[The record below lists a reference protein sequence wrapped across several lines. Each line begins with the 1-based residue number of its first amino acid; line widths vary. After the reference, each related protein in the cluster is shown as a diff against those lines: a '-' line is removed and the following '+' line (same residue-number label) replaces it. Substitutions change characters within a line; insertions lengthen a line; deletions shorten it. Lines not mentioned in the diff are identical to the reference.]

1 MAIIKNRRI
10 CILTNGRFAGK
21 KAIIVN
27 QNDSRANRKCPH
39 ALVAGI
45 ERQPKRVTKRIG
57 KKRIARKSGVKPF
70 LKTINVSHLLP
81 TRYVVKDF
89 EFEGITDASLTNKE
103 TKIEAKKTL
112 RALFEKKYLNPTND
126 DKVESTKLFFKKLR
140 L

>member
-1 MAIIKNRRI
+1 M
-10 CILTNGRFAGK
+10 
-21 KAIIVN
+21 
-27 QNDSRANRKCPH
+27 
-39 ALVAGI
+39 
-45 ERQPKRVTKRIG
+45 
-57 KKRIARKSGVKPF
+57 
-70 LKTINVSHLLP
+70 KTINVSHLLP